1 MTYAAKK
8 PPPAWFPRT
17 DRIQRRVTMSDVKM
31 LIDGQLIEGDATLEV
46 VNPATTKP
54 FITVSRASEA
64 QAGQAIAAAK
74 KAQPGWAAK
83 PIAERKALLNKLAD
97 AIDANA
103 DKLARTLTQEQG
115 KPLAD
120 AQNEIAYTTIFLRYF
135 AGMEIPIE
143 IAQDDAD
150 LRVEVH
156 HRPLGVV
163 VGIAPWN
170 FPVLIGLNK
179 VGPALVLG
187 NTMVLKPAP
196 TTPAAT
202 LMVGEIAKD
211 ILPPGVLNIIA
222 DANDLGGYL
231 TSHPDVAKVSFTGST
246 VTGKKVAA
254 SAASSLKR
262 LTLELGGNDAGVV
275 LDDVD
280 VKKTARGVIDSAF
293 MNAGQVCIALK
304 RLYVPSAIYDA
315 MCDELAILADE
326 TSYGDG
332 LEQGVKI
339 GPLQNAQQYEKA
351 KRYLDD
357 AQRDGKVIAGGAVGE
372 GAGYFVKPTI
382 VRDIAEGSPL
392 VDEEQFAPIL
402 PVIRYDDLDD
412 VITRANNS
420 NMGLGGSVWSSSIDR
435 AYEYAQRID
444 SGTIWINHHTHF
456 APHIPFGGAK
466 ESGIGVEFSAHGLA
480 EYAQKAVISINKH

>member
-1 MTYAAKK
+1 MTIA
-8 PPPAWFPRT
+8 T
-17 DRIQRRVTMSDVKM
+17 KM
-31 LIDGQLIEGDATLEV
+31 LIGGELVDGDFTLDV
-46 VNPATTKP
+46 INPAIAKT
-54 FITVSRASEA
+54 FATVGRASAA
-64 QAGQAIAAAK
+64 QADAAVAAAK
-74 KAQPGWAAK
+74 KAQPGWATLPLATRQDYL
-83 PIAERKALLNKLAD
+83 RKFAD

-103 DKLARTLTQEQG
+103 VEIARTLTLEQG
-115 KPLAD
+115 KPLPD
-120 AQNEIAYTTIFLRYF
+120 AQAELAFTTIFMRHF
-135 AGMEIPIE
+135 AGMELPIE

-156 HRPLGVV
+156 YKPLGVV

-170 FPVLIGLNK
+170 FPVLIGMNK

-196 TTPAAT
+196 TTPIST
-202 LMVGEIAKD
+202 LMVAEIAKTV
-211 ILPPGVLNIIA
+211 LPAGVLNIIT
-222 DANDLGGYL
+222 DNNDLGSHL

-304 RLYVPSAIYDA
+304 RLYVPNSIYDE

-339 GPLQNAQQYEKA
+339 GPLQNEMQFEKA
-351 KRYLDD
+351 KKYLEH
-357 AQRDGKVIAGGAVGE
+357 AAADGTIIAGGAVGE
-372 GAGYFVKPTI
+372 GEGFFIRPTI
-382 VRDIAEGSPL
+382 VRDIAEDSLL
-392 VDEEQFAPIL
+392 VSEEQFAPIL
-402 PVIRYDDLDD
+402 PVIRYENIDD
-412 VITRANNS
+412 VLDRANDT
-420 NMGLGGSVWSSSIDR
+420 NMGLGGSVWSSSIER
-435 AYEYAQRID
+435 AYEYAKRID
-444 SGTIWINHHTHF
+444 SGTVWINHHTHF
-456 APHIPFGGAK
+456 APHIPFGGSK

-480 EYAQKAVISINKH
+480 EYAQKSVISINKH

>member
-1 MTYAAKK
+1 MTFSHKLLIGGELVDG
-8 PPPAWFPRT
+8 
-17 DRIQRRVTMSDVKM
+17 DR
-31 LIDGQLIEGDATLEV
+31 TLEV
-46 VNPATTKP
+46 VNPALATP
-54 FITVSRASEA
+54 FVTVARASAA
-64 QAGQAIAAAK
+64 QADAAIAAAK
-74 KAQPGWAAK
+74 KAQPGWAAL
-83 PIAERKALLNKLAD
+83 PLATRQEYLRKLAD
-97 AIDANA
+97 GIDANA
-103 DKLARTLTQEQG
+103 VEIARTLTLEQG
-115 KPLAD
+115 KPLPE
-120 AQNEIAYTTIFLRYF
+120 AQAEIAYTTIFLRHF
-135 AGMEIPIE
+135 AGMELPIE

-156 HRPLGVV
+156 YRPLGVV

-170 FPVLIGLNK
+170 FPVLIGMNK

-196 TTPAAT
+196 TTPVST
-202 LMVGEIAKD
+202 LMVAEIAQAV
-211 ILPPGVLNIIA
+211 LPPGVLNVII
-222 DANDLGGYL
+222 DNNDLGGHL
-231 TSHPDVAKVSFTGST
+231 TGHPDVAKVSFTGST

-304 RLYVPSAIYDA
+304 RLYVPDAIYDE
-315 MCDELAILADE
+315 MCDELAVLADA

-332 LEQGVKI
+332 LEQGVEI
-339 GPLQNAQQYEKA
+339 GPLQNAMQFEKA
-351 KRYLDD
+351 KKYLEH
-357 AQRDGKVIAGGAVGE
+357 AAADGKIIAGGTVGE
-372 GAGYFVKPTI
+372 GEGFFIRPTI

-402 PVIRYDDLDD
+402 PVIRYEHIDEVLD
-412 VITRANNS
+412 RANDT

-444 SGTIWINHHTHF
+444 SGTVWINHHTHF

-480 EYAQKAVISINKH
+480 EYAQMSVISINKH